1 MASTNWIPSGRT
13 ATVTA
18 MTAGSEILQPID
30 TRSATVSNAFIS
42 DTKVAVLPGGSITAT
57 AVQASLATMA
67 SQTDAFDFSNRLLG
81 GSGFCGAAMATIH
94 QSIALCKTDA
104 SCQCQETLL
113 KRIRAVALTCL
124 PEVTATQ
131 LQTLLI
137 QVAQYDASCGT
148 ESAGVAIGCQQSMI
162 RLHNPKSECLQAATT
177 YNGTLQCVCEQ
188 PFVDGYIALHKSCK
202 IENSNRTLSTS
213 AFNLQ
218 KMCFSNANVSLK
230 IPRGMIAK
238 SETQTQTLSA
248 TVTISPDLESKTTAF
263 GNAVSASMQESGV
276 IIMNASLVG
285 LFVAAAFAL
294 LL

>member
-1 MASTNWIPSGRT
+1 MASTIWIPSGRI

-42 DTKVAVLPGGSITAT
+42 DTKVAGIPGGSSITAT
-57 AVQASLATMA
+57 VVQAPTATVA
-67 SQTDAFDFSNRLLG
+67 SQTDAFDFSNRLG
-81 GSGFCGAAMATIH
+81 GSGFCGAAMASIH

-113 KRIRAVALTCL
+113 TRIRAVALTCL

-137 QVAQYDASCGT
+137 EVAQYDASCGT

-202 IENSNRTLSTS
+202 SENSNRTLSTS
-213 AFNLQ
+213 VFNLQ

-238 SETQTQTLSA
+238 SETQTLTA

>member
-1 MASTNWIPSGRT
+1 MASTIWIPSGRI

-18 MTAGSEILQPID
+18 MAAGSEILQPID

-42 DTKVAVLPGGSITAT
+42 DTKVAGIPGGSNSITAT
-57 AVQASLATMA
+57 VLQAPAATVA
-67 SQTDAFDFSNRLLG
+67 SQTDAFDFSNRLG
-81 GSGFCGAAMATIH
+81 GSGFCGAAMASIH

-104 SCQCQETLL
+104 ACQCQETLL

-137 QVAQYDASCGT
+137 EVAQYDASCGT

-202 IENSNRTLSTS
+202 SENSNRTLSTS
-213 AFNLQ
+213 VFNLQ

-238 SETQTQTLSA
+238 SETQTLTA